1 MPSKINFP
9 FLFTVL
15 FSFRQPFS
23 REKFVRSYSMTL
35 YKIQAV
41 SCLFKSCIARR
52 GCSKCRCSVSTATKK
67 NSDHRRLMFSP
78 KEHYDGGK
86 FVRKREI
93 KKREKKKRFGPR
105 GEVDRERICHEKN
118 YLLGEGRE
126 EEKEIYAYW
135 RITISRRLARI
146 DIRPLKGLL
155 ERVVPTSWWQECL
168 LENCTPPRRRVWWP
182 IIP

>member
-1 MPSKINFP
+1 
-9 FLFTVL
+9 
-15 FSFRQPFS
+15 
-23 REKFVRSYSMTL
+23 MTL

-52 GCSKCRCSVSTATKK
+52 GCSKRRRSVSTARKK

-93 KKREKKKRFGPR
+93 KKREKKKRFAPR

-118 YLLGEGRE
+118 YLLGRRE
-126 EEKEIYAYW
+126 RRRKRNLRLLEDHDFM
-135 RITISRRLARI
+135 TLRRLARI

-182 IIP
+182 IIPWRVVYFLTSRRV